1 MLQSQKYPNN
11 SRTISGAINIV
22 RTDDVTL
29 LCNTSSGIVGLSLQE
44 IPDDYYST
52 QYKLY
57 VVDLSANANTNNITI
72 DAPSGHTINGA
83 SSFVINANSASVVIR
98 IVANKTYI
106 CQYSVI
112 GGGGG
117 ITQAYQT
124 IQEEGSALT
133 QRSNMNFIGTSV
145 NAADDGANSRTN
157 VTIQA
162 YNTIQEEGGAA
173 LTQRDT
179 INFIGTSVTASDDG
193 ANSRTNV
200 TVQAYNTIQDESAS
214 SLTQRDNLLLYG
226 SAVSSFDG
234 LTNTKSNIGT
244 KAFNCNIF
252 INDVLQPTA
261 GVIPSVAVSPNGGI
275 ADFGQTLTRYTHII
289 SDLFVTSIAINSVG
303 APGIYD
309 ITFSENHNLAS
320 NVSIRLRGILG
331 STNANGTFTYSA
343 GAPSTNEFQVLS
355 SNSIRIQVS
364 TSATAYTCGGWMYV
378 IANNTA
384 GNFQAAPPDC
394 SFGSL
399 NQTTGGFTIN
409 QNGLYLIE
417 ASIHLKADASSSVYW
432 STSAN
437 GVFGIGIC
445 TNNATDIFAGSY
457 QTVLQNVTT
466 EIDACVSC
474 VTSVLTTAV
483 VNVRVLN
490 RTSRNYNGTTYPNS
504 DVVRF
509 SIIKLN

>member
-29 LCNTSSGIVGLSLQE
+29 LCNTSSGIVGMTLQE
-44 IPDDYYST
+44 IPDDYWSS

-83 SSFVINANSASVVIR
+83 SSFVINANSASVIIR

-124 IQEEGSALT
+124 VQNEGTPLT
-133 QRSNMNFIGTSV
+133 QRSNINFIGTSV
-145 NAADDGANSRTN
+145 DATDDSGNGRSNVTIQAYNTIEEEGTPLTQRDKINFIGSSVNASDDALNGKTN

-162 YNTIQEEGGAA
+162 YNTIE
-173 LTQRDT
+173 
-179 INFIGTSVTASDDG
+179 
-193 ANSRTNV
+193 
-200 TVQAYNTIQDESAS
+200 DENAS
-214 SLTQRDNLLLYG
+214 SLTQRDTLLLYG
-226 SAVSSFDG
+226 SNVSSFDG
-234 LTNTKSNIGT
+234 STNTKSNIGT
-244 KAFNCNIF
+244 KAAFF
-252 INDVLQPTA
+252 ILGISNDYAPLS
-261 GVIPSVAVSPNGGI
+261 GIIPSVAISADGGI
-275 ADFGQTLTRYTHII
+275 ADYGQTISRYTGAI
-289 SDLFVTSIAINSVG
+289 SDLFVTSISINSVG

-309 ITFSENHNLAS
+309 VTFSGNHNLGS

-331 STNANGTFTYSA
+331 STSANGTFTYSA
-343 GAPSTNEFQVLS
+343 GAPSTNEFQILS
-355 SNSIRIQVS
+355 PNSIRIQVS
-364 TSATAYTCGGWMYV
+364 TPATAYTCGGWLYV
-378 IANNTA
+378 IANNGA
-384 GNFQAAPPDC
+384 GNFQTTPPDC

-399 NQTTGGFTIN
+399 NQTTGSFTITKS
-409 QNGLYLIE
+409 GLYLVE
-417 ASIHLKADASSSVYW
+417 ANVILKPDNASGIYW

-437 GVFGIGIC
+437 GLFGVGLC
-445 TNNATDIFAGSY
+445 TNNSTDIFAGSI
-457 QTVLQNVTT
+457 QTVLQNITT
-466 EIDACVSC
+466 QINVGVS
-474 VTSVLTTAV
+474 SLIPVLTTAV

-490 RTSRNYNGTTYPNS
+490 RTSRNYDGTTYANG
-504 DVVRF
+504 DGIKF
-509 SIIKLN
+509 SIIKIS